1 MNTAIVNIE
10 MQTSDIPTLK
20 DFLKNFKTSSIKIE
34 DKNVYSG
41 EFAEKIRQAR
51 KERKRGETT
60 KISSENL
67 WEVVK

>member
-10 MQTSDIPTLK
+10 MQTSDIPALK

-34 DKNVYSG
+34 EKNVYSG

>member
-10 MQTSDIPTLK
+10 MQTSDIPALK

-34 DKNVYSG
+34 EKNVYSG

-51 KERKRGETT
+51 KERKRGETI